1 MSTTEVARRPQR
13 ARSGSWSF
21 GLQLGAAV
29 VGIFALW
36 ELVTRTGILD
46 IRLFS
51 SPLLVWQTALELNE
65 KGRIWPHVWTTTQEL
80 GVAFVIFTIVGGLG
94 GVILGLRRDTF
105 EVFYGPI
112 ATFFAF
118 PKVTLYPLII
128 VALGLGF
135 TSKVAFGALFGF
147 FPLIMNTMVGVRA
160 VRQLHVELF
169 DSIGASFWFQLR
181 RLFIPATLPYFIT
194 GLRVGFVYAGIGI
207 LLAEMFAAVKGLGNR
222 IIAAGYQS
230 TLHELWVYVGASAL
244 LLMIGAGALRLIEIR
259 LGRWRVS

>member
-1 MSTTEVARRPQR
+1 
-13 ARSGSWSF
+13 
-21 GLQLGAAV
+21 V

-118 PKVTLYPLII
+118 PKVTLYPVII

-147 FPLIMNTMVGVRA
+147 FPLIMNTM
-160 VRQLHVELF
+160 
-169 DSIGASFWFQLR
+169 
-181 RLFIPATLPYFIT
+181 
-194 GLRVGFVYAGIGI
+194 
-207 LLAEMFAAVKGLGNR
+207 
-222 IIAAGYQS
+222 
-230 TLHELWVYVGASAL
+230 
-244 LLMIGAGALRLIEIR
+244 
-259 LGRWRVS
+259 